1 MQATSRPVFRVAT
14 NLSRFRFLSTTP
26 RIMGAG
32 DLGSPKSGG
41 MAEYAATHFR
51 MDDVISDHCNRKDS
65 FARREA
71 AHEAMYIRE
80 KEMEKLERLKAKVKE
95 QRKHMDELDKHM

>member
-1 MQATSRPVFRVAT
+1 MQATARPVLRITT
-14 NLSRFRFLSTTP
+14 NLSRFRCLSTTP

-32 DLGSPKSGG
+32 DLGSTKSGF
-41 MAEYAATHFR
+41 MTE
-51 MDDVISDHCNRKDS
+51 KDS
-65 FARREA
+65 FAKREA

-95 QRKHMDELDKHM
+95 QRKHMDELDKHLDEYTKSQGGEQN

>member
-1 MQATSRPVFRVAT
+1 MQATTRPILRITT
-14 NLSRFRFLSTTP
+14 NPALLRSLSTTP

-32 DLGSPKSGG
+32 DLGAPKSGL
-41 MAEYAATHFR
+41 MAE
-51 MDDVISDHCNRKDS
+51 KDS

-95 QRKHMDELDKHM
+95 QRKHMDELDKHIEEYTKSQGGEQN